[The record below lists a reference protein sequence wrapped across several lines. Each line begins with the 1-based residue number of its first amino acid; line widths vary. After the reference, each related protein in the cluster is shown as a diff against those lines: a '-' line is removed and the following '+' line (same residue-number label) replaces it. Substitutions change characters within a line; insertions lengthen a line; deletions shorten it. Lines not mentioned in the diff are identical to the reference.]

1 MSDMVYLTFD
11 ELHGMV
17 RDVFVRGGLSEQ
29 HADALARVIVKG
41 ERDQCRSHGIYRIRG
56 VLKTLEGGVAD
67 GQVMPVIDDP
77 ADRPIVKVN
86 AKGGFSPLAFEQG
99 APLLA
104 AKARRF
110 GIAAMVINDC
120 VHFSALW
127 PEVEQLAEAG
137 VASLA
142 MCPSNAYVA
151 PAGGIRKLLGTNP
164 LAFGWPST
172 GGNPY
177 VFDFATSVVA
187 RGEVELYRLDGK
199 PIPDGWGIDP
209 EGQPTN
215 DPAAALDGA
224 LLTFGGYKGSAIS
237 TMIEILAGV
246 LIGDLTSVE
255 SSDLDK
261 GRLLAPRHGELII
274 ALSPD
279 AFGAQ
284 DPTAH
289 TRKLLD
295 EFAAQGARLPSQ
307 RRYAAREQSNTRGIA
322 ISAENMA
329 RLQRMGQG
337 DFSVELH

>member
-1 MSDMVYLTFD
+1 MSDSVYLSFD
-11 ELHGMV
+11 ELHGLV
-17 RDVFVRGGLSEQ
+17 RDVLGSGGFSAA
-29 HADALARVIVKG
+29 HAAAIARVIVKA

-56 VLKTLEGGVAD
+56 MFATLQGGVAD
-67 GQVMPVIDDP
+67 GVAEPTIGNP
-77 ADRPIVKVN
+77 ADRPIVKVD
-86 AKGGFSPLAFEQG
+86 AHGGFSPWAFELA

-104 AKARRF
+104 EKARRF
-110 GIAAMVINDC
+110 GIAALAINDC
-120 VHFSALW
+120 VHYSALW

-137 VASLA
+137 VAALA

-164 LAFGWPST
+164 LAFGWPCT

-177 VFDFATSVVA
+177 VFDFATSVAA
-187 RGEVELYRLDGK
+187 RGEVELLRLDGK
-199 PIPDGWGIDP
+199 RLPDGWAIDA
-209 EGQPTN
+209 EGRPTN

-224 LLTFGGYKGSAIS
+224 LLTFGGHKGSAIA

-255 SSDLDK
+255 SSELDG
-261 GRLLAPRHGELII
+261 GRILAPRHGELII

-279 AFGAQ
+279 AFGAA
-284 DPTAH
+284 DLTEH

-295 EFAAQGARLPSQ
+295 EFGAQGARLPSQ
-307 RRYAAREQSNTRGIA
+307 RRYAARAQSAAKGIA
-322 ISAENMA
+322 ISAENIA
-329 RLQRMGQG
+329 RLERMGQG

>member
-1 MSDMVYLTFD
+1 MSEMVYLSFD

-17 RDVFVRGGLSEQ
+17 RDVFVSGGLSPD
-29 HADALARVIVKG
+29 HAAALARVMVKG

-56 VLKTLEGGVAD
+56 ALKTLEGGVAD
-67 GQVMPVIDDP
+67 GHAVPVIDDP

-86 AKGGFSPLAFEQG
+86 AKGGFSPLSFEMG

-104 AKARRF
+104 EKAKRF
-110 GIAAMVINDC
+110 GIAAMAINDC

-127 PEVEQLAEAG
+127 PEVELLAEHG

-151 PAGGIRKLLGTNP
+151 PAGGVRKLLGTNP
-164 LAFGWPST
+164 FAFGWPST

-199 PIPDGWGIDP
+199 QIPDGWGIDAD
-209 EGQPTN
+209 GKPTN

-246 LIGDLTSVE
+246 LIGDLISVE
-255 SSDLDK
+255 SSELDK

-279 AFGAQ
+279 AFGAA

-295 EFAAQGARLPSQ
+295 EFTAQGARLPSQ
-307 RRYAAREQSNTRGIA
+307 RRYAARAESLEKGIA
-322 ISAENMA
+322 VSAENIA
-329 RLQRMGQG
+329 RLKRMGEG